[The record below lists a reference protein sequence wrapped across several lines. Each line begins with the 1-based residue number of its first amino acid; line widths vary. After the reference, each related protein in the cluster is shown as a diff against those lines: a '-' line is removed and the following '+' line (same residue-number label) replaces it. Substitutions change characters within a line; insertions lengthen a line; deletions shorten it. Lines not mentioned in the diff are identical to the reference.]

1 MKPLIAFVVILNLG
15 VSTADQYVV
24 SLNQPQCLDQLGPVY
39 FECSINMFSIKW
51 IEYIMPLK
59 NNLITIKMNKY
70 DLIQILPKAELH
82 LHIEGTFE
90 PELMFDIA
98 KRNNINLAHDSVESL
113 KSTYEFDNLQEFLD
127 IYYQGVNVLQ
137 TEQDFYDLT
146 WAYLQRAKAD
156 NVVHTEIMYDPQS
169 HTERGIAFE
178 VAINGIHRALSDA
191 RTQLGIS
198 SYLILSLLRHL
209 SEEECLATLDQA
221 VEHMDKFDAIGL
233 DSSEMGNPP
242 EKFIKLYAKAEE
254 LKLLK
259 VAHAGEEGP
268 AEYIWSAIDK
278 LKIDRIDHGNRCLDD
293 DKLVDYIIEKDLT
306 LTVCPLSNLKLCVV
320 DDLKQHP
327 IKVMLDKGLN
337 ATVNSDDP
345 AYFGGY
351 VNDNFIAIT
360 DALDLSNDDIVQLVK
375 NSFTGSFL
383 PESHIQEH
391 ITQIDKIMA

>member
-1 MKPLIAFVVILNLG
+1 
-15 VSTADQYVV
+15 
-24 SLNQPQCLDQLGPVY
+24 
-39 FECSINMFSIKW
+39 
-51 IEYIMPLK
+51 
-59 NNLITIKMNKY
+59 MNAVE
-70 DLIQILPKAELH
+70 LIQILPKAELH

-90 PELMFDIA
+90 PDLMFEIA
-98 KRNNINLAHDSVESL
+98 KRNNIKLPHDSVESL
-113 KSTYEFDNLQEFLD
+113 KSTYEFNNLQEFLD

-146 WAYLQRAKAD
+146 WAYLERAKAD

-178 VAINGIHRALSDA
+178 VALNGIHRALTDA
-191 RTQLGIS
+191 QTQLGIS

-209 SEEECLATLDQA
+209 PEEDCLATLEQA
-221 VEHMDKFDAIGL
+221 IPHMDKFDAIGL
-233 DSSEMGNPP
+233 DSSELGNPP
-242 EKFIKLYAKAEE
+242 EKFINLYKKADE

-268 AEYIWSAIDK
+268 AEYVWSAIDK

-293 DKLVDYIIEKDLT
+293 DKLVDYIVEKDLT

-320 DDLKQHP
+320 DDLKKHP
-327 IKVMLDKGLN
+327 IKTMLNKGLN

-351 VNDNFIAIT
+351 VNENFIAVT
-360 DALDLSNDDIVQLVK
+360 EALDLSNEDIVQLVK

-383 PESHIQEH
+383 PKSHVQEH
-391 ITQIDKIMA
+391 LNQIDRIIT